1 MYFRTSKLL
10 GATALV
16 AVVAL
21 AACSSSSKGTST
33 STGNNGSSGKTA
45 SVASLTV
52 GSPSGTN
59 GFDPYNCGYGPEQN
73 ILLAGYDTLIRAAP
87 DGTFAPSL
95 ALSWKYTSPTVFTMT
110 LRTGV
115 TFADGSPMNAA
126 AVAAN
131 LTRASKTFA
140 QITAPLALGMQ
151 SVKAVNPTEVTITL
165 RTPNPDL
172 TTILST
178 CAGMIVSPKLLGTP
192 TKMATTMDGTGPYD
206 YDAGAS
212 IAGSSYTFHKKPTYW
227 DSAKFPF
234 KTVVFKV
241 ITDFNTAFNAIR
253 SGQLDIAVGT
263 PPEIP
268 SAKASDLASVQGNI
282 NFYAVDLRD
291 REGTLVPALKDVRV
305 RQALNYAIDRDAI
318 IKTFFEDLGRPTD
331 QLLNPHAGGYD
342 SGVDNTYPYNVQK
355 AKDLLTAAG
364 YPNGFTLPVLS
375 TQGFQLDQILQAIS
389 GYWSKIGVKVQDEV
403 EPVSS
408 WETQLITNKYP
419 AIIFPFSGLPGYT
432 ALDQSFGSASPLN
445 PFHTANTALDADLAT
460 AASAPSQANRDTA
473 IKSAQKT
480 LLDQAWYAGVGYD
493 DVIWFTNPKKVTGLQ
508 MQLNQSVPHFYNWQ
522 PGS

>member
-1 MYFRTSKLL
+1 MHSGTSKLL
-10 GATALV
+10 GVTALV
-16 AVVAL
+16 VAMAL
-21 AACSSSSKGTST
+21 AGCSSSSKGTS
-33 STGNNGSSGKTA
+33 SGSGPKTA
-45 SVASLTV
+45 SVTSITV

-95 ALSWKYTSPTVFTMT
+95 ALTWKYTSPTVFTMT

-115 TFADGSPMNAA
+115 AFADGTPMNAA

-131 LTRASKTFA
+131 LNRAAKTFA
-140 QITAPLALGMQ
+140 QITAPLALAMK
-151 SVKAVNPTEVTITL
+151 SVTVVSPTQVTITL

-178 CAGMIVSPKLLGTP
+178 CAGMIVSPKLIATP

-206 YDAGAS
+206 YDSGAS
-212 IAGSSYTFHKKPTYW
+212 IAGSSYTFKKRATYW
-227 DSAKFPF
+227 DSEKFPF

-263 PPEIP
+263 PAEIP
-268 SAKASDLASVQGNI
+268 SAKASGLDSVQGNI
-282 NFYAVDLRD
+282 NFYAIDLRD

-305 RQALNYAIDRDAI
+305 RQALNYGIDRDAI

-331 QLLNPHAGGYD
+331 QLLSPHAGGYD
-342 SGVDNTYPYNVQK
+342 PAADNTYPYDVQR
-355 AKDLLTAAG
+355 AKDLLNEAG
-364 YPNGFTLPVLS
+364 YANGFTLPVLS
-375 TQGFQLDQILQAIS
+375 TQGFQLDQIVQAIS
-389 GYWSKIGVKVQDEV
+389 GYWSKIGVKVQDDV
-403 EPVSS
+403 RPVSN
-408 WETQLITNKYP
+408 WETQLIQNKHP
-419 AIIFPFSGLPGYT
+419 AIIFPFSGLPGYM
-432 ALDQSFGSASPLN
+432 ALNQPFGPASPLN
-445 PFHTANTALDADLAT
+445 PFHSTNAALDAALNT
-460 AASAPSQANRDTA
+460 AASATSEATRA
-473 IKSAQKT
+473 AAVKSAQKT
-480 LLDQAWYAGVGYD
+480 LLDQAWYTGVGYD
-493 DVIWFTNPKKVTGLQ
+493 VVIWFNNPKKVTGLE

>member
-1 MYFRTSKLL
+1 MYSGTSKLL
-10 GATALV
+10 GASVLV
-16 AVVAL
+16 AVMAVGG
-21 AACSSSSKGTST
+21 CSSSSKGTST
-33 STGNNGSSGKTA
+33 GTSNTPGKKTA
-45 SVASLTV
+45 SVTSITV
-52 GSPSGTN
+52 GSPSGAN

-115 TFADGSPMNAA
+115 TFADGTPMNAE
-126 AVAAN
+126 AVAVN
-131 LTRASKTFA
+131 LNRAAKTFA
-140 QITAPLALGMQ
+140 QITAPLALAMQ
-151 SVKAVNPTEVTITL
+151 SVAVVGPTQLTITL
-165 RTPNPDL
+165 RVPNPDL

-178 CAGMIVSPKLLGTP
+178 CAGMIVSPKLITTP
-192 TKMATTMDGTGPYD
+192 TKMATSMDGTGPYD
-206 YDAGAS
+206 YDSGAS
-212 IAGSSYTFHKKPTYW
+212 IAGSSYTFHKKATYW
-227 DSAKFPF
+227 DTAKFPF

-263 PPEIP
+263 PAEIP
-268 SAKASDLASVQGNI
+268 SAKSSGLASVQGNI
-282 NFYAVDLRD
+282 NFYAIDLRD

-331 QLLNPHAGGYD
+331 QLLNTHAGGYD
-342 SGVDNTYPYNVQK
+342 ADVDNTYPYNEQK
-355 AKDLLTAAG
+355 AKDLLKAAG
-364 YPNGFTLPVLS
+364 YANGFTLPVLS
-375 TQGFQLDQILQAIS
+375 TQGFQLDQIVQAIS
-389 GYWSKIGVKVQDEV
+389 GYWSKIGVKVQDDV
-403 EPVSS
+403 QPVSS
-408 WETQLITNKYP
+408 WATQLIQNKYP

-432 ALDQSFGSASPLN
+432 ALNQPFGPSSPLN
-445 PFHTANTALDADLAT
+445 PFHSMDTALDAALTT
-460 AASAPSQANRDTA
+460 AASASSEVTSAA
-473 IKSAQKT
+473 AVKSAQKAV
-480 LLDQAWYAGVGYD
+480 LDQAWYAGVGYD
-493 DVIWFTNPKKVTGLQ
+493 DVIWFNNPKKVTGLQ